1 MNYERKPLQFTVAN
15 RSQHMAIALG
25 HGIAAIIQLE
35 LLTLKYEVDA
45 ISKITDLS
53 QMTSLLKTVDAA
65 SETTCT
71 VFNSMMSGYVA
82 LVVGSI
88 VDCDEFRR
96 HLQTIKL
103 KFDTEIKPALKPKPE
118 MLEFALKRSA
128 HYYASADLIL
138 SKSFDTFAFPDLET
152 KVNITLGGKA

>member
-1 MNYERKPLQFTVAN
+1 MFEDRKPLQFTVAN
-15 RSQHMAIALG
+15 RSERMAITLG

-35 LLTLKYEVDA
+35 LLQLKYEVDA
-45 ISKITDLS
+45 ISKVTDLS
-53 QMTSLLKTVDAA
+53 QMTSLLKTVNAA
-65 SETTCT
+65 SDTTCI
-71 VFNSMMSGYVA
+71 VFNSLMSGYVA

-103 KFDTEIKPALKPKPE
+103 KFDAEIKPALKPKPE

-128 HYYASADLIL
+128 HYYASADMIL
-138 SKSFDTFAFPDLET
+138 SHSFDTFAFPDLDT
-152 KVNITLGGKA
+152 RININLGAKV